1 MLTAKDIMTRDVI
14 TIHLSASLRELSR
27 VLAENRITGIP
38 VIDDDERLVG
48 MISMRDLIREE
59 VRTLGANP
67 DYQDIYELFSSA
79 LDMEEAEGVAV
90 RHVWVEEIMSRTLYT
105 ADESVSVRE
114 LCVIMNERKV
124 HRLPILR
131 DGKLVGL
138 VTATDLI
145 RTIAEG
151 KDV

>member
-1 MLTAKDIMTRDVI
+1 MPTAKDIMTRDVI
-14 TIHLSASLRELSR
+14 TIHLSASLRDLSR
-27 VLAENRITGIP
+27 TLTENRITGIP
-38 VIDDDERLVG
+38 VVDDDNRLVG
-48 MISMRDLIREE
+48 IISMRDLIREE
-59 VRTLGANP
+59 IRSLGATP

-79 LDMEEAEGVAV
+79 LNMEEAEDIAV

-105 ADESVSVRE
+105 ADETATLRE
-114 LCVIMNERKV
+114 LCAIMNEHKV

-131 DGKLVGL
+131 DGRLVGL

-151 KDV
+151 GDV

>member
-114 LCVIMNERKV
+114 LCVIMNKRKV

>member
-38 VIDDDERLVG
+38 VIDDDERLAG

-67 DYQDIYELFSSA
+67 DYQDIHELFSSA
-79 LDMEEAEGVAV
+79 LNMEEAEGVAV

-131 DGKLVGL
+131 DGRLVGL